1 MPRPVRPAAARRF
14 AFQALA
20 VCVVAVAA
28 AVVAFAQGSW
38 LGVVWLLMAA
48 LTSNLAWYYHRR
60 GRETAAGEPAPA
72 GPDGPSDAAP
82 ADGRAVS

>member
-1 MPRPVRPAAARRF
+1 VAASSLRAS
-14 AFQALA
+14 
-20 VCVVAVAA
+20 A

-60 GRETAAGEPAPA
+60 GRETAAGEAAPEDPGA
-72 GPDGPSDAAP
+72 PEDPDGPDGASDAAP